1 MSATSSRSAT
11 VKPPRGETLWVSVWN
26 EDYTKLFQIITS
38 NALRTKYYLYNVGDG
53 DKLTKIETNDTPV
66 FDKIKF

>member
-26 EDYTKLFQIITS
+26 EDYSKLFQIVTS
-38 NALRTKYYLYNVGDG
+38 NALRTKYYLYNVGEG
-53 DKLTKIETNDTPV
+53 GKLTKIETNDIPV
-66 FDKIKF
+66 FEKMKV